1 MVVLA
6 DRNHLSRFT
15 LKNRAFQT
23 LGMVCA
29 KRLASDAVVASD
41 KTKGNDMTE
50 ETKTATNF
58 GADVF
63 GEEAIRTYLSKDTAK
78 KLQATIREGKP
89 LDPSIAGEVAH
100 GIRHW
105 AMDRGATHYTHWF
118 LPMTGS
124 TAEKHDAFLEIKDG
138 EPIMQFSGKNLIVGE
153 PDASSFPSGGIRS
166 TFEARGYT
174 AWDPTSPAFIK
185 RHSNGATL
193 CIPTAFCAYTGESL
207 DKKTPLLRSMQALD
221 KSLKRLMT
229 LFGRPEGHSACTL
242 GAEQEYFLVDKEFWK
257 KRPDLVLTGR
267 TLFGAPSAKGQ
278 QLEDHY
284 FGTIP
289 DRILSFMNDV
299 ERELWKLGIPAKTR
313 HNEVAPAQFE
323 LAPQFEEL
331 NLATDHNMLVMD
343 ALRNVAEKHGLKC
356 LLHEKPYAGVN
367 GSGKHNNWSVSYGG
381 KNLLDPGRD
390 PNDNALFL
398 TMLCAV
404 IEAVDRHADLLR
416 ASVAGA
422 GNDHRLGANEAPP
435 AVISIYVGDQLAEV
449 LDRIEKGRA
458 DKGKQAGT
466 MKLGSDVLPTIP
478 KDATDRNRTS
488 PFAFTGNKFEF
499 RAPGSSVC
507 CAGPMTVLNTIVA
520 EAVDRIAGELE
531 AAKVAGKAKPG
542 EHTAAFHNALQKIL
556 QASLKEHKRVV
567 FNGNGYEADWPKEAE
582 KRGLPNAPDT
592 PSALAALTKKENA
605 RLFEKYGVMTKRE
618 LESRHEILLEEY
630 AKKIRIEGACARDIA
645 SEMILP
651 AVKAEYSETVGA
663 FMQAEKCGISSGT
676 TALKEE
682 AVEIGAGLDQLK
694 ADIKKLDEALGWMDA
709 SRSTATTDIITAMT
723 ALRATVDRLE
733 HSVAEDKWPLPKY
746 RDMLFL
752 Y

>member
-1 MVVLA
+1 MVA
-6 DRNHLSRFT
+6 QSHRKENEP
-15 LKNRAFQT
+15 
-23 LGMVCA
+23 
-29 KRLASDAVVASD
+29 
-41 KTKGNDMTE
+41 MTE
-50 ETKTATNF
+50 ETKAATHF
-58 GADVF
+58 GEDVF
-63 GEEAIRTYLSKDTAK
+63 GDEAIRTYLSKDTAK
-78 KLQATIREGKP
+78 RLQATIREGKP

-124 TAEKHDAFLEIKDG
+124 TAEKHDSFLELKDG
-138 EPIMQFSGKNLIVGE
+138 EPVMLFSGKNLIVGE

-221 KSLKRLMT
+221 KSLKKLMH
-229 LFGRPEGHSACTL
+229 LFDREDAHTGCTL
-242 GAEQEYFLVDKEFWK
+242 GAEQEYFLVDKEYWK

-289 DRILSFMNDV
+289 DRVLSFMNDV
-299 ERELWKLGIPAKTR
+299 ERELWKLGIPVKTR

-331 NLATDHNMLVMD
+331 NLASDHNMLVMD
-343 ALRNVAEKHGLKC
+343 TLRNVAEKHGFKC
-356 LLHEKPYAGVN
+356 LLHEKPFAGVN
-367 GSGKHNNWSVSYGG
+367 GSGKHNNWSVTYGG
-381 KNLLDPGRD
+381 RNLLDPGSN
-390 PNDNALFL
+390 PQENALFL
-398 TMLCAV
+398 TMLTAV
-404 IEAVDRHADLLR
+404 IEAVDKHADLLR

-449 LDRIEKGRA
+449 LDVI
-458 DKGKQAGT
+458 AGT
-466 MKLGSDVLPTIP
+466 TGATHKSAGALRVGVDTLPVIP

-507 CAGPMTVLNTIVA
+507 CSGPMTVLNTIVA

-531 AAKVAGKAKPG
+531 AAGVAGKAKPG
-542 EHTAAFHNALQKIL
+542 EHTAAFHDALQRIL
-556 QASLKEHKRVV
+556 QTSLKAHKRVV
-567 FNGNGYEADWPKEAE
+567 FNGNGYEAEWPKEAE
-582 KRGLPNAPDT
+582 RRGLPNAPDT
-592 PSALAALTKKENA
+592 PSALAALANSENA
-605 RLFEKYGVMTKRE
+605 ELFERYGVMTKRE
-618 LESRHEILLEEY
+618 LESRHEIFLEEY
-630 AKKIRIEGACARDIA
+630 TKKVRIEGMCARDIA
-645 SEMILP
+645 SEMIFP
-651 AVKAEYSETVGA
+651 AAKAEYREAVEA
-663 FMQAEKCGISSGT
+663 FAKAESTGVSYGT
-676 TALKEE
+676 AALKENLAE
-682 AVEIGAGLDQLK
+682 LGNGLDALK
-694 ADIKKLDEALGWMDA
+694 ANIAKLDDALGHGENA
-709 SRSTATTDIITAMT
+709 AIISSMQT
-723 ALRATVDRLE
+723 LRTTVDALE
-733 HSVAEDKWPLPKY
+733 KNVADSRWPLPKY